1 MKRTIVLLINL
12 TLFLSQ
18 SAYAQGTTV
27 EPRPSPS
34 ENASEENDTS
44 EYDASEND
52 TSEYDASE
60 YDASEYDASEYDASE
75 YDASEYDASE
85 YDASEYDASETL
97 TEEYDTESRQ
107 NNVMT
112 QVSMAKKQW
121 PIEIP
126 NKVARYNLIIGQMI
140 EASIA
145 GLWVVDLLNL
155 ESPQSIVNTIA
166 GMGLSAG
173 LASFFLTRNNTVNL
187 GQATL
192 YNTVVGWGLLNGVLI
207 GDVLDSDIPSKSILI
222 GYASGLGVA
231 ALIDSSDRRIHSGH
245 MYAASSLGLWLGIDA
260 AMFADKIENL
270 SLTFLIASNAGFL
283 GSLLLLKN
291 YPISVSRMSA
301 INLFGVLSGL
311 LLLTANPDKIAFP
324 LGSFLG
330 LLSSTW
336 LTKNWD
342 DDWIPDE
349 VSDMHLGVM
358 PTEHGG
364 MMGMV
369 SGRF

>member
-1 MKRTIVLLINL
+1 MKQTIVLLINL

-18 SAYAQGTTV
+18 SAYAQGTIV

-34 ENASEENDTS
+34 ENASEDITEENDTS
-44 EYDASEND
+44 EDDASE
-52 TSEYDASE
+52 A
-60 YDASEYDASEYDASE
+60 
-75 YDASEYDASE
+75 
-85 YDASEYDASETL
+85 L
-97 TEEYDTESRQ
+97 TEEDDTERRQ

-145 GLWVVDLLNL
+145 GILVVDLFNL

-173 LASFFLTRNNTVNL
+173 VASFFLTHNNTVNL

-192 YNTVVGWGLLNGVLI
+192 YNTVVGWGLLNGFLI
-207 GDVLDSDIPSKSILI
+207 GDALESDLSKSILI
-222 GYASGLGVA
+222 GYASGLGLA
-231 ALIDSSDRRIHSGH
+231 ALIDSSDRRIPSGH
-245 MYAASSLGLWLGIDA
+245 MYAASSLGLWLGMYAVSLIDYYYVELKRDNISTA
-260 AMFADKIENL
+260 L
-270 SLTFLIASNAGFL
+270 LIASNVGF
-283 GSLLLLKN
+283 SWSFLLLKN

-311 LLLTANPDKIAFP
+311 LFLTINGLDPAIAFP
-324 LGSFLG
+324 LGSLLG

-336 LTKNWD
+336 LTENWD
-342 DDWIPDE
+342 DDWIPDA
-349 VSDMHLGVM
+349 VSDMHMGVM

>member
-1 MKRTIVLLINL
+1 MKQTIVLLINL

-34 ENASEENDTS
+34 ENASEDITGYIRRRCIRSPHE
-44 EYDASEND
+44 EKDASE
-52 TSEYDASE
+52 A
-60 YDASEYDASEYDASE
+60 
-75 YDASEYDASE
+75 
-85 YDASEYDASETL
+85 L
-97 TEEYDTESRQ
+97 TEEDDTERRQ

-145 GLWVVDLLNL
+145 GILVVDLLNL

-173 LASFFLTRNNTVNL
+173 VASFFLTHNNTVNL

-192 YNTVVGWGLLNGVLI
+192 YNTVVGWGLLNGFLI
-207 GDVLDSDIPSKSILI
+207 GDALESDLSKSILI
-222 GYASGLGVA
+222 GYASGLGLA
-231 ALIDSSDRRIHSGH
+231 ALIDSSDRRIPSGH
-245 MYAASSLGLWLGIDA
+245 MYAASSLGLWLGMYAVSLIDYYYVELKRDNISTA
-260 AMFADKIENL
+260 L
-270 SLTFLIASNAGFL
+270 LIASNVGF
-283 GSLLLLKN
+283 SWSFLLLKN

-311 LLLTANPDKIAFP
+311 LFLTINGLDPAIAFP
-324 LGSFLG
+324 LGSLLG

-336 LTKNWD
+336 LTENWD
-342 DDWIPDE
+342 DDWIPDA
-349 VSDMHLGVM
+349 VSDMHMGVM
-358 PTEHGG
+358 PTS
-364 MMGMV
+364 MV
-369 SGRF
+369 E